1 MTADDNYLV
10 CNSANL
16 CQPIQIQFSE
26 KEICSFNLLLHFWNL
41 HNILKL
47 LKTNVALIADLF
59 PKLWTAK
66 NVIRY
71 MSKKPRFRTPFDS
84 QHAEGSGTLLKSAAQ
99 HFYNISILLP
109 KKWSWKMSH
118 LVISEILG
126 LFVNTL
132 NPDNKY
138 SLRISENLWQ
148 TIKMQLSNKQKIF
161 PGFFAPFMT
170 RTSYFEHSEKK
181 HYPHSLCISEVMDC
195 GRRA

>member
-1 MTADDNYLV
+1 
-10 CNSANL
+10 
-16 CQPIQIQFSE
+16 
-26 KEICSFNLLLHFWNL
+26 
-41 HNILKL
+41 
-47 LKTNVALIADLF
+47 
-59 PKLWTAK
+59 
-66 NVIRY
+66 
-71 MSKKPRFRTPFDS
+71 
-84 QHAEGSGTLLKSAAQ
+84 
-99 HFYNISILLP
+99 
-109 KKWSWKMSH
+109 MSH

-181 HYPHSLCISEVMDC
+181 TLPS
-195 GRRA
+195 